1 MRLKTPTLKLWAVAL
16 FAACMAVA
24 ALAADNK
31 PNILVIWGDDI
42 GYWNISAYN
51 QGMMGYKTP
60 NIDRIA
66 KEGALYTDWPVIK
79 HARPAVQLCWPCQS
93 V

>member
-1 MRLKTPTLKLWAVAL
+1 MKLKPLLNGLSLVTVAIALTGAVVPAY
-16 FAACMAVA
+16 
-24 ALAADNK
+24 AADKK

-60 NIDRIA
+60 NIDIA
-66 KEGALYTDWPVIK
+66 PTVTRSTRRSA
-79 HARPAVQLCWPCQS
+79 A
-93 V
+93 